1 MTDLIQCMANPADDE
16 LACFD
21 LLCRDALT
29 GLSRTPKTLP
39 SKHFYDARGSD
50 LFEEICLLDEYYVT
64 RTEEAQ
70 LRKIAPTLSR
80 AIPPGAALVEFGS
93 GASVKTRR
101 ILDASPQLFAYL
113 PIDISEAAL
122 AHAAARIRASYPAL
136 EVAPIRADFTADIT
150 LPERFGARP
159 LVGFFPGSTI
169 GNFTPDEAETF
180 LANVRRL
187 LGAGACLILGA
198 DSTNDPAVLRPAYD
212 DRSGVTAAF
221 NLNLLTRLNRECGAD
236 FDLDR
241 FEHRAVW
248 NAGESRIEMHLVSL
262 AGQEVS
268 VADARV
274 EFARHETIHTE
285 NSYKYQPAFFSA
297 LATRAGWAVR
307 QVWQESDPAPF
318 SPGHAGTFCT
328 YLLDGR

>member
-16 LACFD
+16 LACSD

-101 ILDASPQLFAYL
+101 ILDASQQLSAYL

-122 AHAAARIRASYPAL
+122 AHAATRIRASYPAL

-262 AGQEVS
+262 TRQEVRI
-268 VADARV
+268 ADTRV
-274 EFARHETIHTE
+274 QFAPHETIHTE
-285 NSYKYQPAFFSA
+285 NSYKYQPAFLSA
-297 LATRAGWAVR
+297 LASRAGWAVR